1 MMKTVL
7 STRELTSPQR
17 DLLLGS
23 GVGLV
28 QYNAIHTPPIDFDL
42 PSGTELFIFT
52 SGRAVDVFFQ
62 HPGND
67 LKGAKCFCVGERT
80 ASKLVEI
87 GQKVI
92 EIAKNGQE
100 LGEKLAKSYQS
111 SKFIYVCGKQ
121 RLDTLPDLLLNNDIT
136 FTELPVYRTEGTF
149 KKFDRSFDAVMLFS
163 PSGVQ
168 SYCEVNDLGDAWLV
182 CIGDTTAKAA
192 KDYSQKVV
200 VANSTRIESVI
211 AKAVNSIKL

>member
-1 MMKTVL
+1 MMKTIL
-7 STRELTSPQR
+7 STRELTAPQR
-17 DLLLGS
+17 DLLLGA

-28 QYNAIHTPPIDFDL
+28 QYNAIHTLPIEFDL
-42 PSGTELFIFT
+42 PSGTDHFIFT

-62 HPGND
+62 HPRND

-80 ASKLVEI
+80 ASKLAEK

-92 EIAKNGQE
+92 EIAQNGQE
-100 LGEKLAKSYQS
+100 LGEKLAKSYQTA
-111 SKFIYVCGKQ
+111 KFIYVCGKQ
-121 RLDTLPDLLLNNDIT
+121 RLDTLPDLLLNKDIT

-163 PSGVQ
+163 PSGVR
-168 SYCEVNDLGDAWLV
+168 SYCKVNDPADAWLV

-192 KDYSQKVV
+192 KDFSQKVM

-211 AKAVNSIKL
+211 AKAVNTLKL